1 MIGKV
6 FGHIRNGTLA
16 EALLHRVNRWLGP
29 VVARKRESRIRQEG
43 IARFDIRNREEA
55 IRFLSDQG
63 IFWSARRTGTVIV
76 SGAEAKRIAEYLTA
90 KGTDAEVCKEFS
102 ELPPPSGISCIICAD
117 FSSARQFE
125 SARQLNAMK
134 GYQEIPF
141 EYVARPT
148 EELAPVKEFTSYDS
162 LDFVSPLLLRNPS
175 VFDVYRESLSRF
187 EMKCEVRDFMDL
199 CQAVDHVIRRKV
211 PGDVC
216 EFGSFRGHSGYL
228 IARLLETG
236 GSDKTVHL
244 FDTFDRFPEE
254 IAGVDTFWSGTHEV
268 EFEKVRMAVSASK
281 NIRLVKGDFTET
293 FRDSGID
300 RISFV
305 HVDCDSYR
313 ATRFLTETI
322 FEKHLSPGGIML
334 FEDYGHASL
343 LGNRM
348 AVHEFFDSR
357 TDCFT
362 FFSQFSGCYLAVKA

>member
-1 MIGKV
+1 M
-6 FGHIRNGTLA
+6 A
-16 EALLHRVNRWLGP
+16 EALLHRINSWLGP

-55 IRFLSDQG
+55 IRFLTDQG
-63 IFWSARRTGTVIV
+63 IFWSGRRSGKVIV
-76 SGAEAKRIAEYLTA
+76 SGSEAERIREHLIT
-90 KGTDAEVCKEFS
+90 KGIGSEVCNDLTQ
-102 ELPPPSGISCIICAD
+102 LPPPSGISCIICAD
-117 FSSARQFE
+117 FSSVKQFE
-125 SARQLNAMK
+125 SARQLNTLK

-141 EYVARPT
+141 EYVARPAD
-148 EELAPVKEFTSYDS
+148 ELEAVKEFTSYDS

-175 VFDVYRESLSRF
+175 VFEIYRESLSRF

-199 CQAVDHVIRRKV
+199 CQAVEHVIRRNV

-216 EFGSFRGHSGYL
+216 EFGSFKGHSGYL

-236 GSDKTVHL
+236 GSDKNVHL
-244 FDTFDRFPEE
+244 FDTFERFPEE
-254 IAGVDTFWSGTHEV
+254 TAGVDTFWSGTHEV
-268 EFEKVRMAVSASK
+268 EFEKVKSAVSASK
-281 NIRLVKGDFTET
+281 RIRLVKGDFTET
-293 FRDSGID
+293 FRESGVD

-313 ATRFLTETI
+313 ATRFLTETL

-348 AVHEFFDSR
+348 AVHEFFDGR

-362 FFSQFSGCYLAVKA
+362 FFSQFSGCYLAIKA